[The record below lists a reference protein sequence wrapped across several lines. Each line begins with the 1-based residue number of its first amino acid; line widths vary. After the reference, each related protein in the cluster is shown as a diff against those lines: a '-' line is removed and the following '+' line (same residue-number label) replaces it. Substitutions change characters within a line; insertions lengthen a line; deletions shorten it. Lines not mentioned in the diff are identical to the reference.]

1 MSLIERDL
9 SDGVMTLTLN
19 RPESL
24 NAFTREMLMALNDAL
39 RDATRDAGVRA
50 LVITGAG
57 RGFCAGQDLKDL
69 ERGGERTSFRAVLDG
84 YNPMVKR
91 IAEMDKPVIAAVNG
105 AAAGA
110 GFSLALACDLRV
122 ASADAVFVT
131 TFSRIGLTADSG
143 MSYFLPRIVG
153 FARAF
158 ELLALSPR
166 VSATEALEL
175 GLVNRVVPA
184 DRLLDEVRDLAAQLA
199 QGPTKSYGLIKRTLR
214 KAATATLDEVLD
226 YEAQLQEIAGGTSDY
241 SEGVAAFK
249 EKRRPAF
256 RGE

>member
-1 MSLIERDL
+1 MSVIERDL
-9 SDGVMTLTLN
+9 TGGVLTLTLN
-19 RPESL
+19 RPDSL
-24 NAFTREMLMALNDAL
+24 NAFTREMLIALNEEL
-39 RDATRDAGVRA
+39 REAARDGAVRA
-50 LVITGAG
+50 VVITGAG
-57 RGFCAGQDLKDL
+57 RGFCAGQDLNNLTRD
-69 ERGGERTSFRAVLDG
+69 GGPTSFRSVLDG
-84 YNPMVKR
+84 YNPMIKR

-110 GFSLALACDLRV
+110 GFSLSLACDMRV
-122 ASADAVFVT
+122 ASSAAVFVT
-131 TFSRIGLTADSG
+131 TFSRIALTADSG

-166 VSATEALEL
+166 ITADEALGM

-184 DRLLDEVRDLAAQLA
+184 DRLQDEVRDLAAQLA

-226 YEAQLQEIAGGTSDY
+226 YEAQLQEIAGGTKDFA
-241 SEGVAAFK
+241 EGVAAFR
-249 EKRRPAF
+249 EKRQPTF
-256 RGE
+256 SGQ